1 MYHRATIYK
10 HAKKPLFSKSV
21 FREQGSS
28 KGEIKRIGY
37 QMQSLI
43 EGTISKLRKKL
54 GSSSL
59 TQLQLQTSLKYVVL
73 NRTVRRCMYSL
84 GQHYRQLTAPKMKFS
99 IKDFTS
105 KCDQILSFLRIW
117 SHLLEKSLMK
127 NFIFCAVAVPERKVS
142 FLKMTEN

>member
-1 MYHRATIYK
+1 MIYK

-59 TQLQLQTSLKYVVL
+59 TQLQ
-73 NRTVRRCMYSL
+73 
-84 GQHYRQLTAPKMKFS
+84 P
-99 IKDFTS
+99 
-105 KCDQILSFLRIW
+105 
-117 SHLLEKSLMK
+117 
-127 NFIFCAVAVPERKVS
+127 
-142 FLKMTEN
+142 